1 MTYIFNI
8 NFSVKTRETFVEKK
22 RKDKKSKKKK
32 KNSKTNALS
41 YQLGLLLKTS
51 LSSTF
56 SVQMSVFYVYFLFF
70 NFS

>member
-32 KNSKTNALS
+32 NSKTNALS

-51 LSSTF
+51 LISTF
-56 SVQMSVFYVYFLFF
+56 SVFVFYV
-70 NFS
+70 